1 MNIEVKIINAFSVD
15 GKGGNPAGVI
25 LSADHLSVEHKQIVA
40 GKLGFSETAF
50 VSKSDVA
57 EFKLDFFTPTKQ
69 IPHCGH
75 ATIGTFTYL
84 KKTGFISGQHSSK
97 ETIDGIR
104 KIVFKNGHAFM
115 EQKAPFYETLND
127 DKIQAVLAS
136 LKLPAAEVFPGLT
149 PTIVNTGNRFLI
161 VPVKREKI
169 LGNLTPVLEQIASIS
184 EKFGLIG
191 YYLYTPVVGTAI
203 QVTTRMF
210 APFYGIEEEAATGM
224 AAGPLACYLYD
235 IVGQRQARYLIEQG
249 RFMVQPSRSLLEVHL
264 VTTSH
269 KIQKLYVG
277 GDAYVLSEVSI
288 EI

>member
-1 MNIEVKIINAFSVD
+1 MNIDVKVINAFAVD

-25 LSADHLSVEHKQIVA
+25 LNADYISAEQKQIVA
-40 GKLGFSETAF
+40 SKLAFPETAF

-57 EFKLDFFTPTKQ
+57 DFKLDFFTPTKQ

-104 KIVFKNGHAFM
+104 EILFKNGHAFM
-115 EQKAPFYETLND
+115 EQKPPVYETLND
-127 DKIQAVLAS
+127 DEIQAVLAS
-136 LKLPAAEVFPGLT
+136 LKLPAADVLPGLT
-149 PTIVNTGNRFLI
+149 PTIVNTGNGFLI
-161 VPVKREKI
+161 VPIKSEE
-169 LGNLTPVLEQIASIS
+169 VLRDLQSVPEQIARIS

-191 YYLYTPVVGTAI
+191 YYLYTPVTGEAT

-210 APFYGIEEEAATGM
+210 APFYGIAEEAATGM
-224 AAGPLACYLYD
+224 AAGPLACYLHD
-235 IVGQRQARYLIEQG
+235 IVGHKQTRYLIEQG
-249 RFMVQPSRSLLEVHL
+249 RFMVPPSGSLLEVHL
-264 VTTSH
+264 VTKSH
-269 KIQKLYVG
+269 KIEKLYVG
-277 GDAYVLSEVSI
+277 GNAYVFSEVSI